1 MPPGGG
7 PRHGGSPT
15 CGVLPRFVPT
25 HHRARGARAGRQRRD
40 GAAARAGRRARCR
53 RHGGLHRYYREITR
67 LASAAKD
74 SGAVVVAI
82 TDSPVS
88 DLATHAD
95 HLLAVPS
102 EGAAPRTSLAP
113 AMVLVEAVLA
123 LVTVHDRSR
132 AQRAMRRIDEVY
144 ERTNVLTAS

>member
-1 MPPGGG
+1 VLGM
-7 PRHGGSPT
+7 
-15 CGVLPRFVPT
+15 GV
-25 HHRARGARAGRQRRD
+25 ARPVVSYLASCLRITGLEVHEPVDSVEMAQQLALADERD
-40 GAAARAGRRARCR
+40 VVVVVDF
-53 RHGGLHRYYREITR
+53 HRYYREITR
-67 LASAAKD
+67 LAGAAKD

-88 DLATHAD
+88 DLATYAD

-144 ERTNVLTAS
+144 ERTNVFTGS